1 MHNFVFHNPTKIL
14 FGKQTVPSI
23 GPETK
28 AFGTK
33 ALLVYGQQ
41 SLKQNG
47 TYQQITQ
54 SLTDAGVAVTEF
66 GNIQANPL
74 LSKVREGIRVAKQ
87 EKIEVVIG
95 AGGGS
100 VIDTAKAIAAGAVVE
115 HDVWKFF
122 IGKKGIKG
130 TLPVNTVL
138 TLPASGSEMN
148 SGMVL
153 THDEK
158 RQKFGFGHRFLF
170 PKTSILDPE
179 LSYTVPPDY
188 TAYGAVDAISHIL
201 EFYFT
206 TKDPDTPV
214 QDRFMEG
221 LVANIMEACNRC
233 LVDPRDYGGRA
244 SLMWSATLAL
254 NGLTASGLGRVGFP
268 MHLLEHSLSGL
279 YNTAHG
285 AGLAALL
292 PGWLHYYKETAPE
305 RMAMLGKGIFPE
317 TISNN
322 VPATDMAE
330 HCIELLL
337 QWLRQINA
345 PTSLP
350 ELGVAA
356 ADIPAIA
363 EHSCGLAKIWR
374 LREYSQPL
382 LENILFRCC

>member
-1 MHNFVFHNPTKIL
+1 MNNFVFHNPTKIL
-14 FGKQTVPSI
+14 FGKSTLSSI

-28 AFGTK
+28 AFGTR
-33 ALLVYGQQ
+33 AMLIYGQQ
-41 SLKQNG
+41 SLKDSG
-47 TYQQITQ
+47 TYQQIVD
-54 SLTDAGVAVTEF
+54 SLSDAGVLVTEF

-74 LSKVREGIRVAKQ
+74 LSKVREGIQVAKK

-122 IGKKGIKG
+122 IGKKGVKG
-130 TLPVNTVL
+130 TLPVNTIL

-158 RQKFGFGHRFLF
+158 KQKFGFGHRFLF

-179 LSYTVPPDY
+179 LSYTVPANY

-201 EFYFT
+201 EFYLT

-221 LVANIMEACNRC
+221 LIASIMQACNRC
-233 LVDPRDYGGRA
+233 LMDPEDYGGRA

-254 NGLTASGLGRVGFP
+254 NGLTAAGLGRVGFP

-279 YNTAHG
+279 NNSAHG

-292 PGWLHYYKETAPE
+292 PGWLHYYQETAPE
-305 RMAMLGKGIFPE
+305 RLAMLGKGVFPDF
-317 TISNN
+317 ISANL
-322 VPATDMAE
+322 PETDMAQQF
-330 HCIELLL
+330 IALFL
-337 QWLRQINA
+337 QWLREIKV
-345 PTSLP
+345 PTSLAD
-350 ELGVAA
+350 LGVTA
-356 ADIPAIA
+356 ADIPTIA
-363 EHSCGLAKIWR
+363 EHSSGLAKIWR

-382 LENILFRCC
+382 LENILYRCC